1 MWMSQLILKLYYVQ
15 HTKKWAN
22 FKYMLFSPEFQD
34 KPKSPFKIILAK
46 KLVYIIQHMLLW
58 LLIAI
63 QGQTPIF

>member
-15 HTKKWAN
+15 YTKKWAN
-22 FKYMLFSPEFQD
+22 FKYTFFSPEFQD
-34 KPKSPFKIILAK
+34 KPKSPFRIILAK